1 MKSPAAVEISGAF
14 VVEGSPSSIQP
25 LTGLMDQFIE
35 GSFLGNEVLWGVDVW
50 RLGVALVLVF
60 LGLLSRRIV
69 RMFFQGFLKRRVA
82 RTRIQW
88 DDDLIELAPR
98 PVALVVQV
106 LLWFAVALVLDL
118 PDEPAN
124 IRRFIVQGLIVA
136 LAVAFSWV
144 AFALID
150 VLSRVAA
157 RAATR
162 TETPLDDQLVPLLR
176 KTLKVFLAV
185 VVAIIVVD
193 KLGYSIASLVAS
205 LGIGG
210 LALAL
215 AARDTVAN
223 FFGSIVIFTDQ
234 PFHIGD
240 WVEFGG
246 VEGVVEEVGMRTTHI
261 RRFDKSLATVPNQT
275 FTNSTIVNHSKR
287 PLRRLKTS
295 VGLSYETTPDQMR
308 TFLESVRA
316 LLAGHPALDP
326 DGQRVYFNEFA
337 DSSLNILIQC
347 WTKSTAVTDFLKAQE
362 DIFLSI
368 MQLVEEQGL
377 EIAFPTR
384 TLYFRDE
391 QWNATPP
398 EGDR

>member
-1 MKSPAAVEISGAF
+1 
-14 VVEGSPSSIQP
+14 
-25 LTGLMDQFIE
+25 MDQLFE
-35 GSFLGNEVLWGVDVW
+35 GSFLGEQVLWGVVVW
-50 RLGVALVLVF
+50 RLGLALVLVF

-69 RMFFQGFLKRRVA
+69 RKLFGGVLKRRVA

-88 DDDLIELAPR
+88 DDDLIEMAPR

-106 LLWFAVALVLDL
+106 LLWFAVALLLDL
-118 PDEPAN
+118 PEEPAN
-124 IRRFIVQGLIVA
+124 IRRFVVQGLMVA
-136 LAVAFSWV
+136 LAVAFTWV

-150 VLSRVAA
+150 VLARVAA

-176 KTLKVFLAV
+176 KTLKVFLTV
-185 VVAIIVVD
+185 VVAIILVD

-205 LGIGG
+205 ISIGG

-215 AARDTVAN
+215 AARDTIAN

-246 VEGVVEEVGMRTTHI
+246 VEGVIEEVGMRTTSI

-287 PLRRLKTS
+287 PLRRLRATL
-295 VGLSYETTPDQMR
+295 GLSYETTPDQMR
-308 TFLESVRA
+308 TFLESMRA
-316 LLAGHPALDP
+316 LLADHPALDP
-326 DGQRVYFNEFA
+326 EGQRVYFNEFA

-362 DIFLSI
+362 DIFLRI
-368 MQLVEEQGL
+368 MELVEEQGL
-377 EIAFPTR
+377 EIAYPTR

-391 QWNATPP
+391 HWNATPTPP
-398 EGDR
+398 EAEGT